1 MSDAHERW
9 CELADEAA
17 IGESLGA
24 DDLAFLRAHADDPA
38 HADELALYAELGE
51 LAEPDAVRADD
62 RARAEEVLQRFRATQ
77 VRTGRSRVVGVA
89 VIGLAVAAAIALVVS
104 LRPRAEPRQDAV
116 TVGAGAGA
124 QVSRGGLV
132 LAGSTLATGDAI
144 PGGEWVRATAD
155 ACVVLEGARA
165 CFDDGTELRVVDR
178 AIEVRVGAVRVES
191 GVMTVLGGDAARSL
205 GAGERVAVEAAV
217 APIEPVAPERH
228 AAVAPRVIPSSPEV
242 TTVAPRPEPAARRS
256 PSKSASEMLAEARSL
271 ANARELARAVAAYEE
286 LRRAHPG
293 SAEAHAANVS
303 TGELQL
309 RRGRARE
316 ALRAFDRYLERGGA
330 LAEEARWGRVRALD
344 ALGRVAPRD
353 RAIEQLLAAH
363 PRTIY
368 ADEARAMRD
377 R

>member
-9 CELADEAA
+9 CELADAEA

-24 DDLAFLRAHADDPA
+24 DDLAFLRAHGDDPA

-89 VIGLAVAAAIALVVS
+89 AIGLAVAATIALVVS

-116 TVGAGAGA
+116 IAGA

-178 AIEVRVGAVRVES
+178 AIEVRAGAVRVES

-205 GAGERVAVEAAV
+205 GAGERVAVDAAPV

-228 AAVAPRVIPSSPEV
+228 AAAVAPRVIPPSPEV
-242 TTVAPRPEPAARRS
+242 TTVAPRPESAARRS

-271 ANARELARAVAAYEE
+271 ANARELSRAVAAYEE

-293 SAEAHAANVS
+293 SAEAHAASVS

-353 RAIEQLLAAH
+353 RAIEQLLVAH